1 MLGRWQPLVLA
12 GIAGQMSATFLVL
25 LIRPDVAFVGGN
37 PLTLSVESEYVVKNL
52 VLLAA
57 ALTLAGWLPL
67 RRHHEREV
75 ANR

>member
-1 MLGRWQPLVLA
+1 
-12 GIAGQMSATFLVL
+12 MSATFLVL